1 MSTNYVQ
8 AGGVIEYANAGS
20 AIASGDVVVMG
31 HTIGVALEDIAATTG
46 VGSVA
51 IEGVF
56 TVPKVSAAV
65 FVQGEKL
72 IFDVSASPPAFD
84 DSSATPATGDITG
97 GAVAMVA
104 GASSETT
111 CVVKLTP
118 GNATK
123 T

>member
-1 MSTNYVQ
+1 MTTKFVQEGNVINYT
-8 AGGVIEYANAGS
+8 NAGS
-20 AIASGDVVVMG
+20 AIAAGDVVVMG
-31 HTIGVALEDIAATTG
+31 HMIGVALTDIAASGG
-46 VGSVA
+46 VGAVA

-65 FVQGEKL
+65 FTQGEKL

-104 GASSETT
+104 GANTETT